1 MSDLNMQKVERM
13 ENKRNAWRAR
23 ILFSPLVE
31 MARASVG
38 GLARKINFFLLLLA
52 ERNMLFG
59 NYSGRNIMAPTGRL
73 R

>member
-38 GLARKINFFLLLLA
+38 GLARK
-52 ERNMLFG
+52 
-59 NYSGRNIMAPTGRL
+59 
-73 R
+73 